1 MRRQVNERQGGT
13 SVHGAPPIGRLYDVD
28 GRSLLLHHSGA
39 RGPAVV
45 FAPGA
50 GLIGLDYLNIH
61 DQVSTLRGLGN
72 NWTRR
77 IPLYHLNPYG
87 SPRLTWTLARSRCRV

>member
-1 MRRQVNERQGGT
+1 MPRQSDGRQAA
-13 SVHGAPPIGRLYDVD
+13 HGAPPIGRLYEVD
-28 GRSLLLHHSGA
+28 GRRLLLHRSGSG
-39 RGPAVV
+39 GPAVV
-45 FAPGA
+45 FAPEA

-72 NWTRR
+72 KRTRR

-87 SPRLTWTLARSRCRV
+87 SPRLT